1 MAIGV
6 NNVVHNNGECHHIHL
21 HRRRHHHQNSAKL
34 YETPLF
40 KLRSRASHQFLASHF
55 SHSHIDEPSAEPMKH
70 IIHHRSSSPQKITYC
85 VHTSN
90 TNLDRDSSHR
100 QCYESARQKSET
112 VVGVQTDRQTDRSIP
127 REIPCNCSQTN
138 NNKLVDSRH
147 TSVHTDPVPRCFC
160 GVWGCDAH
168 EFPWKLM

>member
-6 NNVVHNNGECHHIHL
+6 NNVVHNDGECHHIHL
-21 HRRRHHHQNSAKL
+21 HRRRRHQNSAKL

-40 KLRSRASHQFLASHF
+40 ELRSRASHQFLASHF
-55 SHSHIDEPSAEPMKH
+55 LHSHIDEPSAEPMKH

-100 QCYESARQKSET
+100 QYVTKVQDKNQKQSSEYR
-112 VVGVQTDRQTDRSIP
+112 QTDRQEHSKGDSLQLLTDK
-127 REIPCNCSQTN
+127 Q
-138 NNKLVDSRH
+138 
-147 TSVHTDPVPRCFC
+147 
-160 GVWGCDAH
+160 
-168 EFPWKLM
+168 